1 MNSPKAHWQ
10 AILGPSHEELPQALL
25 LRGTRNLERQYEAY
39 RAWFEKLSRSDRPT
53 EYSKTFSSGDTAGCA
68 SPMHHILMTDAEKD
82 WPRALGNQAMIDLAL
97 AAIRNYLFSL
107 DTIDNG
113 NDDARIGS

>member
-1 MNSPKAHWQ
+1 M
-10 AILGPSHEELPQALL
+10 
-25 LRGTRNLERQYEAY
+25 
-39 RAWFEKLSRSDRPT
+39 
-53 EYSKTFSSGDTAGCA
+53 
-68 SPMHHILMTDAEKD
+68 MTDAEKD